1 MINVLSGDMGCPV
14 LPILTYFDMPGYHM
28 PRKLANIANPA
39 AINAQIP
46 PQINPADS
54 ARKFRKFHRFM

>member
-1 MINVLSGDMGCPV
+1 
-14 LPILTYFDMPGYHM
+14 M